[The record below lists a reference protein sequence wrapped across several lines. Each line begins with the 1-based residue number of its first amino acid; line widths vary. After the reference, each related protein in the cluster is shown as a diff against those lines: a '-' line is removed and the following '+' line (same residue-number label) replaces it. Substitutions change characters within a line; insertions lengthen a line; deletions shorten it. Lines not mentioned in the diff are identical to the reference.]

1 MHYKSVST
9 YFIFNVL
16 SALIPIFAIPFLTRY
31 LTPEE
36 FGLFTVFTVIS
47 MFAGNIFRLELNMA
61 LKREYVDNPKDFSKF
76 ISTAFVFSTFML
88 IPYCLIVFLAMPF
101 VDTFYEIPLS
111 WMILIILLSY
121 FRSQIINL
129 HHLWQIT
136 NKALPY
142 GIWGLIATASV
153 FVITIILILFKSADW
168 QSRAWAE
175 WIIGL
180 ISLLIA
186 VYFLRKD
193 YALKWRFEQGVLT
206 KMLRYSLPLL
216 PSTLMGYIF
225 LVSDRIFITEFGGMY
240 ELGLYSVAVQ
250 IAGSV
255 GLIYGAILP
264 AWESWIYTKLGSI
277 NRTAIRIIFMRLFI
291 IILLSALMMTILPQ
305 ILKFLMPY
313 LTGKSFAS
321 AEAFLFPCLLS
332 AISAGFFSLCKTPL
346 LFMRRT
352 TTIAYIDVSMLVINV
367 ICMYFFVSQMGAI
380 GAAYALAITF
390 TYGSLLQLFFVFRF
404 QERIL
409 VKCP

>member
-1 MHYKSVST
+1 
-9 YFIFNVL
+9 
-16 SALIPIFAIPFLTRY
+16 
-31 LTPEE
+31 
-36 FGLFTVFTVIS
+36 
-47 MFAGNIFRLELNMA
+47 
-61 LKREYVDNPKDFSKF
+61 
-76 ISTAFVFSTFML
+76 
-88 IPYCLIVFLAMPF
+88 
-101 VDTFYEIPLS
+101 
-111 WMILIILLSY
+111 
-121 FRSQIINL
+121 
-129 HHLWQIT
+129 
-136 NKALPY
+136 
-142 GIWGLIATASV
+142 
-153 FVITIILILFKSADW
+153 
-168 QSRAWAE
+168 
-175 WIIGL
+175 
-180 ISLLIA
+180 
-186 VYFLRKD
+186 
-193 YALKWRFEQGVLT
+193 
-206 KMLRYSLPLL
+206 
-216 PSTLMGYIF
+216 
-225 LVSDRIFITEFGGMY
+225 
-240 ELGLYSVAVQ
+240 VAVQ

-291 IILLSALMMTILPQ
+291 IILLSALVMTILPQ